1 VKVADD
7 GVDGG
12 LALRS
17 RRGGSCASLLY
28 GIAPKAGA
36 LIAAW
41 TLQGVGAVPD
51 AEGFAVLQASFCQ
64 SDGLATESAI
74 CS

>member
-1 VKVADD
+1 MASTAVWRCARV
-7 GVDGG
+7 G
-12 LALRS
+12 
-17 RRGGSCASLLY
+17 GGSCASLLY

-51 AEGFAVLQASFCQ
+51 AEGFAVLQARFC
-64 SDGLATESAI
+64 
-74 CS
+74 